1 MDRSDEEL
9 IAAYVRGDETIFG
22 TLVERHLGSVYSFVQ
37 QFVGDA
43 QEAEDI
49 TQDTFVKAWKSALQY
64 RVEVSKFKTWLLRIA
79 RNTAVDF
86 LRKRKAIPLSY
97 FDTDDGKNVLA
108 ETVEDTLE
116 LADELFAKTEDV
128 TFVAKMLQTLPPD
141 GREVL
146 VLHYTNG
153 LTFLEIGEMLSE
165 PLNTVKS
172 RHYRAVRQLRK
183 SLAMH
188 PHQTQIP

>member
-64 RVEVSKFKTWLLRIA
+64 RVEASKFKTWLLRIA

-97 FDTDDGKNVLA
+97 FDTNDGQNVLA

-153 LTFLEIGEMLSE
+153 LTFLEIGEMLGE